1 MATMNDMDGIKTA
14 FKDNVVVVTA
24 AVDLILKLI
33 MCNVHGMHMQAHISE
48 LFATKLLGHCHLIP
62 LKHKLPNKTK

>member
-1 MATMNDMDGIKTA
+1 MAKMNDMDDIKTA

-33 MCNVHGMHMQAHISE
+33 MCIVHGMQAHISE
-48 LFATKLLGHCHLIP
+48 
-62 LKHKLPNKTK
+62 

>member
-1 MATMNDMDGIKTA
+1 MNDMDDIKTA

-33 MCNVHGMHMQAHISE
+33 LCNCALCGVQH
-48 LFATKLLGHCHLIP
+48 LFDTCQSCRL
-62 LKHKLPNKTK
+62 

>member
-24 AVDLILKLI
+24 AVDLIFTA
-33 MCNVHGMHMQAHISE
+33 VRR
-48 LFATKLLGHCHLIP
+48 HCTDWYEI
-62 LKHKLPNKTK
+62 

>member
-24 AVDLILKLI
+24 VVDLILKLI
-33 MCNVHGMHMQAHISE
+33 MCNAHCALSMVCRLIFQNDLQQNFEDIAISS
-48 LFATKLLGHCHLIP
+48 L
-62 LKHKLPNKTK
+62 

>member
-24 AVDLILKLI
+24 SVDLILELI
-33 MCNVHGMHMQAHISE
+33 MCIVHGMQAQISQ
-48 LFATKLLGHCHLIP
+48 
-62 LKHKLPNKTK
+62 

>member
-33 MCNVHGMHMQAHISE
+33 LCIVHSMQAQISE
-48 LFATKLLGHCHLIP
+48 
-62 LKHKLPNKTK
+62 

>member
-33 MCNVHGMHMQAHISE
+33 LCNCALSMVGTCRLRFQND
-48 LFATKLLGHCHLIP
+48 LLQ
-62 LKHKLPNKTK
+62 NF